1 MRLSLGLLVLV
12 TSFACA
18 PATDSAD
25 PADSAAPTH
34 AAYEGCPVDDDS
46 VSCAAGACITT
57 DVVDRTDG
65 FCSQTCD
72 VANDCPDDPDGR
84 TKVCEQPTGASEK
97 LCYVTCP
104 SASSTCPDGMVCE
117 ATTTQAGTALS
128 VCVPR
133 D

>member
-1 MRLSLGLLVLV
+1 MFRSSLALFALA

-18 PATDSAD
+18 PAGTSAD
-25 PADSAAPTH
+25 PAAPTH
-34 AAYEGCPVDDDS
+34 AAYEACPVDDDS
-46 VSCAAGACITT
+46 VVCDAGAACIAT
-57 DVVDRTDG
+57 DLVDSVDG
-65 FCSQTCD
+65 FCSQACD
-72 VANDCPDDPDGR
+72 VANDCPNDAGGR